1 MAIHLLILSTHIIIL
16 ARQKC
21 WCISVD
27 NFTCTHIDTFTWC
40 SCIILCLRIQRARGQ
55 SSENVSICFCLNNA
69 ACSLCYRRL
78 IKTHRRGTLSS
89 KALSSFC
96 IYILVEV
103 LCSNLRKRRPR
114 KSIVGKKEN
123 TFFRA
128 MRRRAMATAGES
140 RSADQCKIALFFS
153 INRFTFARSEPVQE
167 NIFILLSFKCLWA
180 ETSVNSPLRSDCT
193 FSFHTIEIGFSE
205 YLFVKER

>member
-1 MAIHLLILSTHIIIL
+1 MPIGILILPHFYHYHNSYNNIGKTEML
-16 ARQKC
+16 MYLRT
-21 WCISVD
+21 VG

-114 KSIVGKKEN
+114 KSIVDKKEN

-128 MRRRAMATAGES
+128 MRMESNGDRRRVALC
-140 RSADQCKIALFFS
+140 RSM
-153 INRFTFARSEPVQE
+153 
-167 NIFILLSFKCLWA
+167 
-180 ETSVNSPLRSDCT
+180 
-193 FSFHTIEIGFSE
+193 
-205 YLFVKER
+205 